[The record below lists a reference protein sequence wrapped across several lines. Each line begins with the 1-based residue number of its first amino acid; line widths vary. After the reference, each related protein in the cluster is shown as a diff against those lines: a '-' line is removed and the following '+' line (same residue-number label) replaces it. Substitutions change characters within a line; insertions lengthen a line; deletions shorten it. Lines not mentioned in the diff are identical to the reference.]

1 MKDRYDIKINRYINP
16 VMIIT
21 KEEERQLIE
30 ILINHSNIINHQN
43 TNYQAEENK
52 VSVVE
57 IMGREKYN
65 EIRIG
70 RDSYIANFGE
80 LSVFVKSE

>member
-1 MKDRYDIKINRYINP
+1 MDQFKVPIYLNGEYFSRIDFYQPVTEDDRKE
-16 VMIIT
+16 II
-21 KEEERQLIE
+21 E
-30 ILINHSNIINHQN
+30 
-43 TNYQAEENK
+43 
-52 VSVVE
+52 SVVE